1 MSIFQFFRIL
11 WARRFIILGATAFGI
26 IASLLVVLLTPP
38 QYKAESRVMLDI
50 IKPDPITGQV
60 MSTSFL
66 RAYTKTQIE
75 LIQDFKVAS
84 RVAEDLGWANDPK
97 MLKKYE
103 DRPRADTRDFTRWA
117 AQVISDGTKVTLIEG
132 SNILDMTYT
141 SDDPNTAQ
149 QVVEALRKAYA
160 DITLQS
166 RQETARRNADW
177 YDLQATKGKAVLF
190 AAEAAKSQF
199 ERENGIIL
207 QDNKVD
213 IDSARLSALAGVG
226 LEPMMAPAAGQ
237 VSGASMQLA
246 QLDAEIGEASK
257 NLGPNHPQLIAM
269 KGKRTLLAQAAATE
283 QSASSMAAT
292 ASQGAARAT
301 AGLLD
306 TQKRKVMAQRDKV
319 ERLRLL
325 QDEVEMRR
333 GQYSKAVARSAEL
346 RQEADVADTGVT
358 PLGNAVTPTE
368 PSFPNKPLLLIG
380 GLLGGAGLGTLAAIL
395 LEILGRRVR
404 SVEDLRIA
412 VGVPVLAVIS
422 NPDVKPRRT
431 ENFLRT
437 MMRRSRRVPVRTA
450 RA

>member
-11 WARRFIILGATAFGI
+11 WARRFIILGVTAFGI
-26 IASLLVVLLTPP
+26 VASVLVVLLTPP
-38 QYKAESRVMLDI
+38 QYKAESRVMLDV

-75 LIQDFKVAS
+75 LIKDFKVAR
-84 RVAEDLGWANDPK
+84 RVVENLGWASNPR
-97 MLKKYE
+97 MLEKYGH
-103 DRPRADTRDFTRWA
+103 RPGADKRDFTRWA

-132 SNILDMTYT
+132 SNILDITYT

-207 QDNKVD
+207 QDNKIDV
-213 IDSARLSALAGVG
+213 DSARLAALAGVG
-226 LEPMMAPAAGQ
+226 VEPMMAPAVAP
-237 VSGASMQLA
+237 VSGSSMQLA
-246 QLDAEIGEASK
+246 QLDAEIAEASK
-257 NLGPNHPQLIAM
+257 NLGPNHPQLIAL
-269 KGKRTLLAQAAATE
+269 KSKRGLVAQAAAAE
-283 QSASSMAAT
+283 QSAASMAAT

-306 TQKRKVMAQRDKV
+306 SQKKKVMAQRDKV
-319 ERLRLL
+319 ERLKLL
-325 QDEVEMRR
+325 QDEVDMRR
-333 GQYSKAVARSAEL
+333 AQYSKAVARSAEL
-346 RQEADVADTGVT
+346 RQEADVADSGVT

-368 PSFPNKPLLLIG
+368 PSFPNKPMLLVG
-380 GLLGGAGLGTLAAIL
+380 GLVGGAGLGALAALL
-395 LEILGRRVR
+395 LEIVGRRVR
-404 SVEDLRIA
+404 SVEDLRVA
-412 VGVPVLAVIS
+412 VAAPVLAVIS
-422 NPDVKPRRT
+422 NPDVEPRRT

-437 MMRRSRRVPVRTA
+437 MMRRSRRVPVRIA
-450 RA
+450 QA

>member
-11 WARRFIILGATAFGI
+11 WARRFIILGVTAFGI
-26 IASLLVVLLTPP
+26 VASVLVVLLTPP
-38 QYKAESRVMLDI
+38 QYKAESRVMLDV

-75 LIQDFKVAS
+75 LIKDFKVAR
-84 RVAEDLGWANDPK
+84 RVVENLGWASNPR
-97 MLKKYE
+97 MLEKYGH
-103 DRPRADTRDFTRWA
+103 RPGADKRDFTRWA

-132 SNILDMTYT
+132 SNILDITYT

-207 QDNKVD
+207 QDNKIDV
-213 IDSARLSALAGVG
+213 DSARLAALAGVG
-226 LEPMMAPAAGQ
+226 VEPTMSAPVAPVTG
-237 VSGASMQLA
+237 SSMQLA
-246 QLDAEIGEASK
+246 QVDAEIAEASK

-269 KGKRTLLAQAAATE
+269 KSKRALLAQAAAAE
-283 QSASSMAAT
+283 QSAASMAAN
-292 ASQGAARAT
+292 ASRGAASAT

-306 TQKRKVMAQRDKV
+306 SQKRKVMAQRDKV
-319 ERLRLL
+319 ERLKLL
-325 QDEVEMRR
+325 QDEVDMRR
-333 GQYSKAVARSAEL
+333 AQYSKAVARSAEL
-346 RQEADVADTGVT
+346 RQEADVADSGVT

-368 PSFPNKPLLLIG
+368 PSFPNKPMLLVG
-380 GLLGGAGLGTLAAIL
+380 GLVGGAGLGALAALL
-395 LEILGRRVR
+395 LEIVGRRVR
-404 SVEDLRIA
+404 SVEDLRVA
-412 VGVPVLAVIS
+412 VAAPVLAVIS

-437 MMRRSRRVPVRTA
+437 MMRRSRRVPVRIA
-450 RA
+450 QA